1 MTPRISFARS
11 VWALLPGLLF
21 ATPSQ
26 AASLQPVSDW
36 GASGVPSTVSMYQ
49 YLPDNLATNPP
60 ILVLVHFCGGS
71 AAAVFGQAQG
81 GGIVAAADEHGFI
94 MIVPQAAN
102 TDGSGRCWD
111 VGSSKALTRD
121 GGGDTQAIAQMVA
134 YALSEHGANPDRVY
148 VTGDS
153 SGGMMT
159 EALLALYPDVFK
171 AGSAFAGVPAGCW
184 AVSNP
189 DGGWSGPCAGG
200 TVLHTP
206 EEWGDLVEAM
216 YPGYTGHRPRVQ
228 LFHGDADDTIDYA
241 NHTEAIDEWTAVL
254 GLSLAPTSTDTVQL
268 GTHQAT
274 RQRWENPCGYVV
286 LDAFTSLGGDHG
298 PSDAIFDADYV
309 IPFLGLDQVGP
320 TDPEITEC
328 GGGTGGAGGEGGLA
342 TAGTA
347 GSQAST
353 GGSAT
358 GGVTGDGGTGGAPT
372 GGVTTGGAPESGGGP
387 PAGGAVTGGSSG
399 SGGTLDTGGTLE
411 TGGAPPTGGALPTG
425 GAAPLT
431 GGTGGTATGGT
442 PTTGGVTAP
451 TGGASSGTGGGATG
465 GTPPAGGVAT
475 TGGVPTSGGATGT
488 GGALAGSTAT
498 DAATE
503 DGGCGCRVAGR
514 RARSNAA
521 GLLGLLA
528 LAALPALRR
537 RPRAARHP
545 R

>member
-1 MTPRISFARS
+1 MNPRSPFARS
-11 VWALLPGLLF
+11 ICALLPGLFL
-21 ATPSQ
+21 ATPSP

-49 YLPDNLATNPP
+49 YVPDHLPQNPP

-81 GGIVAAADEHGFI
+81 GGIVAAADEYGFI
-94 MIVPQAAN
+94 MVVPQAAN
-102 TDGSGRCWD
+102 ADGSGRCWD

-134 YALSEHGANPDRVY
+134 YALREHGANPDRVY

-189 DGGWSGPCAGG
+189 DGGWSAPCAGG
-200 TVLHTP
+200 AVVHTP
-206 EEWGDLVEAM
+206 EEWGAIVEAM
-216 YPGYTGHRPRVQ
+216 YPGYTGPRPRVQ

-254 GLSLAPTSTDTVQL
+254 GLSLTPTSTDTVQL

-274 RQRWENPCGYVV
+274 RQRWENACGYVV

-320 TDPEITEC
+320 TDPEVAEC
-328 GGGTGGAGGEGGLA
+328 SGGTGGLPTGGASSSGAGGESGLATGGATGGSTTGGGTGDR
-342 TAGTA
+342 
-347 GSQAST
+347 GS
-353 GGSAT
+353 
-358 GGVTGDGGTGGAPT
+358 GGAPT
-372 GGVTTGGAPESGGGP
+372 GGMTTGGMTTGGVTAGGTTTGGAPESGGVP
-387 PAGGAVTGGSSG
+387 PAGGAATGGSSG
-399 SGGTLDTGGTLE
+399 SGGALDTGGSPATGGVPG
-411 TGGAPPTGGALPTG
+411 TGGATG
-425 GAAPLT
+425 
-431 GGTGGTATGGT
+431 
-442 PTTGGVTAP
+442 
-451 TGGASSGTGGGATG
+451 TGGASGSSGSAIG
-465 GTPPAGGVAT
+465 GTAPAGGAPT

-488 GGALAGSTAT
+488 GGVFADSTDT
-498 DAATE
+498 GAAAN
-503 DGGCGCRVAGR
+503 DSGCGCRVAGR
-514 RARSNAA
+514 RMGSDAA
-521 GLLGLLA
+521 GLLGLIA
-528 LAALPALRR
+528 LLVLHPMRR
-537 RPRAARHP
+537 RPRTARP
-545 R
+545 Q

>member
-1 MTPRISFARS
+1 MTPRLPFARS
-11 VWALLPGLLF
+11 AWALLPGLLL
-21 ATPSQ
+21 ATPSR

-49 YLPDNLATNPP
+49 YVPDDLAQNPP

-81 GGIVAAADEHGFI
+81 GGIVAAADEYGFI

-102 TDGSGRCWD
+102 ADGSGRCWD

-134 YALSEHGANPDRVY
+134 YGLSEHGANPDRVY

-171 AGSAFAGVPAGCW
+171 AGAAFAGVPAGCW

-200 TVLHTP
+200 DVTHTP
-206 EEWGDLVEAM
+206 EEWRAIVEAM

-274 RQRWENPCGYVV
+274 RQRWENDCGYVV
-286 LDAFTSLGGDHG
+286 LDAFTSLEGDHG

-320 TDPEITEC
+320 TDPEIAEC
-328 GGGTGGAGGEGGLA
+328 GGGTGGAPTGGAGGEGGLA
-342 TAGTA
+342 TGGAG
-347 GSQAST
+347 T
-353 GGSAT
+353 GGSMT
-358 GGVTGDGGTGGAPT
+358 GGVTADGGTGGATT
-372 GGVTTGGAPESGGGP
+372 GGVTTGGVATGGATTGGA
-387 PAGGAVTGGSSG
+387 PAGGAATGGSSG
-399 SGGTLDTGGTLE
+399 SGGAADTGGALA
-411 TGGAPPTGGALPTG
+411 TGGASPTGGALPTG
-425 GAAPLT
+425 GAAPVT
-431 GGTGGTATGGT
+431 GGTGGGPAAGGA
-442 PTTGGVTAP
+442 TAP
-451 TGGASSGTGGGATG
+451 TGGAASGGSGSATG
-465 GTPPAGGVAT
+465 GTPPVGGAAT
-475 TGGVPTSGGATGT
+475 TGGVSTSGGATGT

-514 RARSNAA
+514 RARSDAA

-537 RPRAARHP
+537 RPRPARRP

>member
-1 MTPRISFARS
+1 MTPRLPFVRS
-11 VWALLPGLLF
+11 AWALLPGLLL
-21 ATPSQ
+21 ATPSR

-49 YLPDNLATNPP
+49 YVPDDLAQNPP

-81 GGIVAAADEHGFI
+81 GGIVAAADEYGFI

-102 TDGSGRCWD
+102 ADGSGRCWD

-171 AGSAFAGVPAGCW
+171 AGAAFAGVPAGCW

-206 EEWGDLVEAM
+206 EEWRAIVEAM
-216 YPGYTGHRPRVQ
+216 YPGYAGHRPRVQ
-228 LFHGDADDTIDYA
+228 LFHGDTDDTIDYA

-254 GLSLAPTSTDTVQL
+254 GLSLTPTSTDTVQL

-274 RQRWENPCGYVV
+274 RQRWENACGYVV

-320 TDPEITEC
+320 TDPEIVEC
-328 GGGTGGAGGEGGLA
+328 GGGTGGAPTGGAGGEGGLA
-342 TAGTA
+342 TGGAG
-347 GSQAST
+347 T
-353 GGSAT
+353 GGSMT
-358 GGVTGDGGTGGAPT
+358 GGVTADGGTGGATT
-372 GGVTTGGAPESGGGP
+372 GGVTTGGAATGGATTGGA
-387 PAGGAVTGGSSG
+387 PAGGTATGGSSG
-399 SGGTLDTGGTLE
+399 SGGAADTGGTLA
-411 TGGAPPTGGALPTG
+411 TGGASPTGGALPTG
-425 GAAPLT
+425 GAAPVT
-431 GGTGGTATGGT
+431 GGTGGSPATGGA
-442 PTTGGVTAP
+442 TAP
-451 TGGASSGTGGGATG
+451 TGGAASGSGGSATG
-465 GTPPAGGVAT
+465 GTPPAGGAAT
-475 TGGVPTSGGATGT
+475 TGGVSTSGGATGT

-514 RARSNAA
+514 RARSDAA

-537 RPRAARHP
+537 RPRPARRP